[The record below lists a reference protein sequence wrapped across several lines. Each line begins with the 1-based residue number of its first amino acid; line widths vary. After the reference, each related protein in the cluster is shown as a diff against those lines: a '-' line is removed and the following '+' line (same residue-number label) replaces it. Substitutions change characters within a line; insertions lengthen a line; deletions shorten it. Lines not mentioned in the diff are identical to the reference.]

1 MDNLFAITMAANDIK
16 ALKRTYGSELF
27 RTEANIKLGMGAGD
41 AVIVAG
47 TGTNY
52 VDLLLDGMPTRGTDV
67 FVGIT
72 DSGSANVPNTASLDG
87 RQIVVLVGSGTI
99 LQGRATTAA
108 NINTDAK
115 LLGILNDV
123 TNFDRSAATAAGL
136 LTIDETNT
144 TAKKSST
151 LSLTIISG
159 DIQKGTLRVAV
170 SGGLFMSNI

>member
-1 MDNLFAITMAANDIK
+1 MAANNVRV
-16 ALKRTYGSELF
+16 LKHGYSVLRF
-27 RTEANIKLGMGAGD
+27 RTEANVKLGMAVGD

-67 FVGIT
+67 FVGVT
-72 DSGSANVPNTASLDG
+72 HNAATNTSAADG
-87 RQIVVLVGSGTI
+87 VVDVETVGPGTM
-99 LQGRATTAA
+99 LEAKATTVG

-123 TNFDRSAATAAGL
+123 TNFDRSAATAAGT

-151 LSLTIISG
+151 LSLVIIDG
-159 DIQKGTLRVAV
+159 DIVKGMLRVLV
-170 SGGLFMSNI
+170 SAGITTGSNI

>member
-1 MDNLFAITMAANDIK
+1 MAANNVK
-16 ALKRTYGSELF
+16 LLKRGYGSELF
-27 RTEANIKLGMGAGD
+27 RTEANIKLGLAAGD

-52 VDLLLDGMPTRGTDV
+52 VDVMVDGGPTRGTDV
-67 FVGIT
+67 FAGIT
-72 DSGSANVPNTASLDG
+72 DSGAANVPNTASLDG
-87 RQIVVLVGSGTI
+87 LQIVALVGSGTI
-99 LQGRATTAA
+99 LQAQATTAA

-115 LLGILNDV
+115 LLAILNDV
-123 TNFDRSAATAAGL
+123 TNFDRTAATAAGV

-151 LSLTIISG
+151 LSLTIITG
-159 DIQKGTLRVAV
+159 DIQKGSLRVAV

>member
-1 MDNLFAITMAANDIK
+1 MATNDVK
-16 ALKRTYGSELF
+16 TLKSKYGVEQF
-27 RTEANIKLGMGAGD
+27 RTEANVALGVGPGD
-41 AVIVAG
+41 AMIVGG

-52 VDLLLDGMPTRGTDV
+52 AAIMLDGGPTRGTSV
-67 FVGIT
+67 FIGIT
-72 DSGSANVPNTASLDG
+72 ESSSSNTASLDG
-87 RQIVVLVGSGTI
+87 VVNIQLVGPGTI
-99 LQGRATTAA
+99 LQARATTAA

-144 TAKKSST
+144 TAAKSST
-151 LSLTIISG
+151 LSLVIVSG

-170 SGGLFMSNI
+170 QSGFFVSNI

>member
-1 MDNLFAITMAANDIK
+1 MAANDIK
-16 ALKRTYGSELF
+16 VLKSHYGVERFKSEV
-27 RTEANIKLGMGAGD
+27 NVKLGIQPGD

-52 VDLLLDGMPTRGTDV
+52 VDLLLDGMPTRGTDI
-67 FVGIT
+67 FAGIT
-72 DSGSANVPNTASLDG
+72 RSAATNTASVDG
-87 RQIVVLVGSGTI
+87 VIDVELAGPGTI
-99 LQGRATTAA
+99 LQGRATSAT
-108 NINTDAK
+108 NINTMAK

-151 LSLTIISG
+151 LSLVIING
-159 DIQKGTLRVAV
+159 DIQAGTLRVAV
-170 SGGLFMSNI
+170 QTGFFASNI

>member
-1 MDNLFAITMAANDIK
+1 MAANDIK
-16 ALKRTYGSELF
+16 ALKSKYGTELF
-27 RTEANIKLGMGAGD
+27 RTEANIKLGMAPGD
-41 AVIVAG
+41 CVIVAG

-67 FVGIT
+67 WAGIT
-72 DSGSANVPNTASLDG
+72 ESGAQNIPNTAALDG
-87 RQIVVLVGSGTI
+87 RQIVQLIGPGSVI
-99 LQGRATTAA
+99 EGRATTAA

-115 LLGILNDV
+115 LLGILNDT

-151 LSLTIISG
+151 LSLVIING
-159 DIQKGTLRVAV
+159 DIQKGTLRCLVA
-170 SGGLFMSNI
+170 GGGIMGGSNI

>member
-1 MDNLFAITMAANDIK
+1 MAANDIK
-16 ALKRTYGSELF
+16 YLKGNYGSELF
-27 RTEANIKLGMGAGD
+27 RTEANIKLGMAPGD
-41 AVIVAG
+41 AVIIAG

-67 FVGIT
+67 FCGIT
-72 DSGSANVPNTASLDG
+72 DSGSGNIPNTAALDG
-87 RQIVVLVGSGTI
+87 RQVVRLVGPGAI
-99 LQGRATTAA
+99 LEGRATTAA
-108 NINTDAK
+108 NVNTDAK
-115 LLGILNDV
+115 LLGMLNDV

-151 LSLTIISG
+151 LSLVIISG

-170 SGGLFMSNI
+170 QTGFFASNL